1 MTVSGN
7 GAMGYIGKR
16 RSPLRAVTQI
26 TSVTTG
32 VTINAEEGV
41 INCLTQT
48 ILTSATTV
56 FTLTN
61 SHIKVGCS
69 VLLSVV
75 DVVGDAL
82 VGTNG
87 LPVVMTQVIADGS
100 CKVVIF
106 NADAA
111 SLVGV
116 IVLGF
121 KVIR

>member
-41 INCLTQT
+41 INCFTQT

-61 SHIKVGCS
+61 SHIKVGCA

-106 NADAA
+106 NADVA